1 MLRIYLPSSTDLE
14 LCSDVPTV
22 DFVDTW
28 TFVTVFKSR
37 YILVSSDLLMARG
50 IWDPSFWSRDGGSQH
65 LGPKSSGPSTQDPSF
80 GSQVFGSLISMRH
93 LTGPGSGTIRVLGP
107 RDPLRAFAPVFH
119 LNLLQNGNL
128 FGLYYHKFNPVVRW
142 ICSHFCE
149 NSI

>member
-1 MLRIYLPSSTDLE
+1 MYLQSTSLTHGHSSPYLNPGTY
-14 LCSDVPTV
+14 LCPLT
-22 DFVDTW
+22 
-28 TFVTVFKSR
+28 
-37 YILVSSDLLMARG
+37 SDLLMARG
-50 IWDPSFWSRDGGSQH
+50 IWDPSFWSWDGGSQH

-119 LNLLQNGNL
+119 LNLLQIGNL